1 MRGRSRKGP
10 PLHCRRPV
18 GAVARRSSWPRST
31 AAATSAAPTA
41 GGRRG
46 GGASAHRD
54 GGQQAHGVI
63 VALGAVGGGIG
74 IGHGPGEFEGVA
86 TLAAAEV
93 ISGHVFRIV
102 RFSRFERGENPHA
115 LVLNVLYGERWWG
128 VRGEGSRER
137 GPGAAGV
144 GWGCSGLVERGGGR
158 VRQGGGCAGWA
169 GCGWFSPFP
178 GRVMVAVFA
187 ARVKAMVC
195 AVVAGP
201 VALTRLLQRR
211 SGRLAGNGGGV
222 VRGQGPSGRQ
232 AAAGRPDAYL
242 LVWLVSW
249 RASPWASAEQRSAR
263 TRFWTGVGEGPP
275 VRRPCVGPVS
285 FVILLPGSRK
295 AISVTLGAR
304 SISCR
309 CCGWRVT
316 VFSGVG
322 RPRSSAPHP
331 EHSPT
336 HGGDDPARFALPTR
350 RSSPVRCSSFL
361 NPPSRTDHS

>member
-74 IGHGPGEFEGVA
+74 IGHGPREFEGVA

-195 AVVAGP
+195 AVVAGL
-201 VALTRLLQRR
+201 VALTRFASTAEWAA
-211 SGRLAGNGGGV
+211 SGKRGRCGQGAGPFGPPGGRWAAGCLPACLACLVARVPVGVGGATKCPDQVLDRGGGRPTGPAALCRACF
-222 VRGQGPSGRQ
+222 VRDLAPRVTESDFR
-232 AAAGRPDAYL
+232 D
-242 LVWLVSW
+242 
-249 RASPWASAEQRSAR
+249 
-263 TRFWTGVGEGPP
+263 
-275 VRRPCVGPVS
+275 
-285 FVILLPGSRK
+285 PGSKIDFVPVLRV
-295 AISVTLGAR
+295 ARNRVFGCGAPQVLGAP
-304 SISCR
+304 
-309 CCGWRVT
+309 
-316 VFSGVG
+316 
-322 RPRSSAPHP
+322 PRTLPH
-331 EHSPT
+331 SW
-336 HGGDDPARFALPTR
+336 G
-350 RSSPVRCSSFL
+350 
-361 NPPSRTDHS
+361 